1 MTVWRQFRITHLYLN
16 ETGIMNMGK
25 TSGDKKM
32 PKFKDDTAAGG
43 EFDRDVNLENR
54 KYSVV
59 DYYPRLDISDNKI
72 IEDGSLSEDNCGKT
86 FKING
91 FDAGWDRFNKKFRP
105 IERSSETS
113 IGWDWV
119 KSPDWK
125 KFDDTSNVGP
135 VSLREL
141 VKEHHRLRDLQNK
154 ETAEGSKILTT
165 GLFDLMKWTGWK
177 YRNTSS
183 FRVYLSNQNPKIIEI
198 YNKSCG
204 KPDPGG
210 KLGAFGKDFTQ
221 REQDHYLLKGLNVLS
236 YYRKP
241 RANTNKDVGI
251 SANDESLIFDF
262 LFN

>member
-1 MTVWRQFRITHLYLN
+1 
-16 ETGIMNMGK
+16 MGK
-25 TSGDKKM
+25 TLGDKKM
-32 PKFKDDTAAGG
+32 PKFKDETAAGG
-43 EFDRDVNLENR
+43 EFDREVNLENR
-54 KYSVV
+54 KYTVV

-72 IEDGSLSEDNCGKT
+72 IEDGSLTEDNCGKT

-91 FDAGWDRFNKKFRP
+91 FDAGWCRFNKKFRP

-141 VKEHHRLRDLQNK
+141 VKEHHRLRALQDK
-154 ETAEGSKILTT
+154 ETPEGSKILTT